1 MEGSHPTPGP
11 AAFLYIL
18 REGRWSTRV
27 RDSRKYNENV
37 PARKEIRKQ
46 RGKTIS
52 LEKDTGPLNREI

>member
-27 RDSRKYNENV
+27 RDSMKYNENV

-52 LEKDTGPLNREI
+52 LEF